1 VLPHSVGPKK
11 APQQRPTYTHCRPA
25 RAAGAAGGPAAQRS
39 AHPAAARCRRPLQA
53 AIKGARK
60 ITKVAQAGK
69 GWGAIVPPCIICL
82 RLPTADSTQQLG
94 SSQMIDE
101 SRSPPPIVACV
112 QVTAKVRLPSWWAM
126 RRGCSPRGT
135 VRMCSFYTQQ
145 STDTQ
150 RRQQD
155 LVNHRVEADEP
166 PIEVTS
172 GSSS

>member
-1 VLPHSVGPKK
+1 MSV
-11 APQQRPTYTHCRPA
+11 AALCRSEKGSTT
-25 RAAGAAGGPAAQRS
+25 AAHLHTLQAS
-39 AHPAAARCRRPLQA
+39 SCCWSCRRSCSSKVCSSSSRTLSPPSA
-53 AIKGARK
+53 GSHKG
-60 ITKVAQAGK
+60 GK
-69 GWGAIVPPCIICL
+69 ENHQSGTGRQGLGSHCASL
-82 RLPTADSTQQLG
+82 HHLPATPDSTQQLG
-94 SSQMIDE
+94 SSQLIDE
-101 SRSPPPIVACV
+101 SRSPPLIVACV

-150 RRQQD
+150 QRQQD